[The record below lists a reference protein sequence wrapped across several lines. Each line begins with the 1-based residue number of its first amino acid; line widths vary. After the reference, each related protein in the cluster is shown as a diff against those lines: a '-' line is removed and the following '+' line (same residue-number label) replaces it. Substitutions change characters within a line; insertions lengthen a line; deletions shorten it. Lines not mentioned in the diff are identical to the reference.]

1 VVYRFSDFK
10 TNEYRNL
17 KGGESYEPFEENP
30 MIGYRGCARYI
41 AEPEIFALES
51 KPSSEFAQNTP
62 TWAQWSHSCELC
74 PSWKA

>member
-1 VVYRFSDFK
+1 MVYRFSDFK

-41 AEPEIFALES
+41 AEPEIFALEVEAL
-51 KPSSEFAQNTP
+51 K
-62 TWAQWSHSCELC
+62 
-74 PSWKA
+74 

>member
-1 VVYRFSDFK
+1 
-10 TNEYRNL
+10 
-17 KGGESYEPFEENP
+17 
-30 MIGYRGCARYI
+30 MIGYRGCARDI